1 MLLPE
6 RRADFARWKPVKR
19 FLLWKTILALAA
31 ASAVHALEPAQ
42 LVIVS
47 NRDVPLSSEV
57 AKMYR
62 QARQIPQ
69 ENILSLHL
77 GESRSISR
85 EQYATRLAQ
94 PLKKYL
100 EEHPAI
106 RCVLTTAGVPYVI
119 QGSPGGQD
127 GAAVDNELAAVL
139 REPKDWNLWQA
150 NPLYYRGLNHAA
162 VEDPRALQMVYV
174 ARLDGPDL
182 RTLTRM
188 VDDAMATEK
197 VGLAGPVFG
206 DAQGLDGNTGYAAAD
221 ASIRA
226 AIDRLAGAGFPAVLD
241 MNQADWRP
249 TAGEVGEQAAGAAF
263 YVGWYSLQTFRDI
276 FGSQGLARGAIA
288 WHVASGEAVDIWNAN
303 STGWCV
309 NLMRRG
315 AAVTLGPVFEPYVGA
330 FPRGEILVE
339 SLLAGRTI
347 AESYW
352 LALPHVSW
360 AMVLLGDPL
369 YRPFA
374 VKPKPALVAR
384 AYVGG
389 GSAPVIEK
397 GQTGSLLVQV
407 QCVGPAGSSTPPFTA
422 AVEAETG
429 LAAAS
434 GMVTIPAL
442 QAGQIVV
449 VRVPSITMSTDASA
463 MFRLRLN
470 VRNPGETRRVVLEG
484 RTGFSKVIGLG
495 GRQTQMFVSANG
507 GLVISGNGASAVLTE
522 TSTLQARRVGVPAGW
537 VVAGAAFSPDQS
549 HVALALVQPQ
559 EKRVGFM
566 LADSKLQQSQSLP
579 EGSQFI
585 RWLSDDTM
593 LLKTNNGLTQFQIGT
608 RTALPVFQP
617 AGWTVNT
624 IGPGSALQLLID
636 PTGRFAVKN
645 GPEPLQ
651 EVLAGTNVTRD
662 RAVANDLSMFGGLDE
677 QKRLWIQHGLGTK
690 PEVAAEQVEKI
701 AWGPVSRRVLIQE
714 ANGNLRVYDGRT
726 RSWSPLPPML
736 MAQWSSD
743 EERLLFLEAE
753 RQEKNLVPRWISL
766 WDGRQTERLADMGR
780 IGDVGAMAFAG
791 EGNTAFLLS
800 GGNDALDVWMMA
812 LPPSSRKR

>member
-1 MLLPE
+1 MPISG
-6 RRADFARWKPVKR
+6 RWG
-19 FLLWKTILALAA
+19 ALAA
-31 ASAVHALEPAQ
+31 LNTSKHMLLRWTMLAFVAVPAVHALEPSQ
-42 LVIVS
+42 VLVLA
-47 NRDVPLSSEV
+47 NRDVSLSSEV

-62 QARQIPQ
+62 QVRQIPQ
-69 ENILSLHL
+69 ENVLTLHL
-77 GESRSISR
+77 GESRYISR
-85 EQYATRLAQ
+85 EQYTTRLAQ
-94 PLKKYL
+94 PLKKHL

-106 RCVLTTAGVPYVI
+106 RCILTTAGVPYVI
-119 QGSPGGQD
+119 QGAPGAQD

-139 REPKDWNLWQA
+139 RETAKDWNLWQA
-150 NPLYYRGLNHAA
+150 NPLYYRGQNLTA
-162 VEDPRALQMVYV
+162 VDNPRALQMVYV

-188 VDDAMATEK
+188 VEDAIATEK
-197 VGLAGPVFG
+197 SGLAGPVFG
-206 DAQGLDGNTGYAAAD
+206 DAQGLDGNSGYAAAD

-249 TAGEVGEQAAGAAF
+249 PAGAVGDQAAGAAF

-276 FGSQGLARGAIA
+276 FGRQGLARGAIA

-369 YRPFA
+369 YRPFG

-384 AYVGG
+384 AYMGG
-389 GSAPVIEK
+389 GSAPVVEK
-397 GQTGSLLVQV
+397 GQTSSLLLQV
-407 QCVGPAGSSTPPFTA
+407 QCVGRAGSSTPPFTA
-422 AVEAETG
+422 SVEAETG

-442 QAGQIVV
+442 QSGQIAV
-449 VRVPSITMSTDASA
+449 VRIPSVNMAADANA
-463 MFRLRLN
+463 MFRLRLTI
-470 VRNPGETRRVVLEG
+470 RNPGETRRVVLEG
-484 RTGFSKVIGLG
+484 RTGFSKIVGVAD
-495 GRQTQMFVSANG
+495 RQTQMFASADG
-507 GLVISGNGASAVLTE
+507 SFVISGNRGNSILTE
-522 TSTLQARRVGVPAGW
+522 TSTLQVRRVGVPAGW

-549 HVALALVQPQ
+549 HVVLALVEPQ

-566 LADSKLQQSQSLP
+566 LADSRLQQPQPLP
-579 EGSQFI
+579 EGGQFI

-593 LLKTNNGLTQFQIGT
+593 LLKTNTGLTQFQIGT

-617 AGWTVNT
+617 PGWTVNT
-624 IGPGSALQLLID
+624 IVPGSSLQLLID

-651 EVLAGTNVTRD
+651 EVLSGTSVTRD

-677 QKRLWIQHGLGTK
+677 QKRLWIQHGFGGK
-690 PEVAAEQVEKI
+690 PQIAAEQVEKI
-701 AWGPVSRRVLIQE
+701 VWGPISRRVLIQE
-714 ANGNLRVYDGRT
+714 AGGNLRIYDGRS
-726 RSWSPLPPML
+726 RSWSPMPPLL
-736 MAQWSSD
+736 MAQWSPD
-743 EERLLFLEAE
+743 EERLLFIEAE
-753 RQEKNLVPRWISL
+753 RSDKNLVPRHLSL
-766 WDGRQTERLADMGR
+766 WDGRQTARLCDMGR
-780 IGDVGAMAFAG
+780 IGDVAAMGFARG
-791 EGNTAFLLS
+791 GDAAFLLS
-800 GGNDALDVWMMA
+800 GGNDALDVWMTA
-812 LPPSSRKR
+812 LPRNQK